1 MEECSYC
8 GQSFDD
14 EEAYLAHLAD
24 EHEGELR
31 AIDRRRVEGYEADR
45 ESGGLPTGPL
55 VLGVVL
61 GVAVLLVVYV
71 TLFMGDGGAGAPDIG
86 QAGTAHEH
94 GTINVTIDGETVDFS
109 RDRYQVTETGNSR
122 FHFESGTAIWHKHA
136 TGVTVKYALS
146 VHGIQVSEDSVTVD
160 GTTYRAS
167 DPGTEIVVEVNGD
180 AVDPNEYVIQG
191 ASSASTAEQGD
202 HVRVVVRTDGS

>member
-8 GQSFDD
+8 GESFD
-14 EEAYLAHLAD
+14 EEDRYLGHLAD
-24 EHEGELR
+24 EHREELS

-45 ESGGLPTGPL
+45 EGGGLPTGPL

-71 TLFMGDGGAGAPDIG
+71 TLFMGSGTADADVG

-94 GTINVTIDGETVDFS
+94 GTINVTIDGQTVDFS
-109 RDRYQVTETGNSR
+109 QPQYQVGQTGNSR
-122 FHFESGTAIWHKHA
+122 FHFEGGTAIWHKHA
-136 TGVTVKYALS
+136 TGVTVDYALN
-146 VHGIQVSEDSVTVD
+146 VHGIQVSEDSVTFD

-167 DPGTEIVVEVNGD
+167 DPGTEIVIEVNGEP
-180 AVDPNEYVIQG
+180 VDPSEHVIQG
-191 ASSASTAEQGD
+191 ASSASAAGQGD
-202 HVRVVVRTDGS
+202 HIRVVVRTDGS

>member
-24 EHEGELR
+24 EHEGELS
-31 AIDRRRVEGYEADR
+31 AIDRRRVEGHEAER
-45 ESGGLPTGPL
+45 EGGGLPTGPL
-55 VLGVVL
+55 VLGVVF

-71 TLFMGDGGAGAPDIG
+71 TLFMGSGASGADVG
-86 QAGTAHEH
+86 QVGTAHGH
-94 GTINVTIDGETVDFS
+94 GTINVTVDGETLDFS
-109 RDRYQVTETGNSR
+109 RDRYQVRETGNRR
-122 FHFESGTAIWHKHA
+122 FHFEGGTAVWHKHA
-136 TGVTVKYALS
+136 TGITVEYALN

-167 DPGTEIVVEVNGD
+167 DPGTEVIVEVNGES
-180 AVDPNEYVIQG
+180 VDPGEYVIQG
-191 ASSASTAEQGD
+191 ASSASAAEQGD
-202 HVRVVVRTDGS
+202 HIRVIVRTNGS